1 MKSKFRQ
8 LHPCVQIN
16 RFKRA
21 LLRFEQWL
29 LTPGYFEREQ
39 GLATAEYAIVA
50 IAATA
55 FAGVLIVILRSDA
68 VREMLENI
76 FHQALSPFVS

>member
-1 MKSKFRQ
+1 M
-8 LHPCVQIN
+8 
-16 RFKRA
+16 
-21 LLRFEQWL
+21 LRFEQWL
-29 LTPGYFEREQ
+29 LTPGFSEREQ

-76 FHQALSPFVS
+76 FHQALAPFVN